1 MKFHTSAIGR
11 HIDYR
16 PDGFDRAGR
25 IASEPY
31 PVIPHQKSI

>member
-1 MKFHTSAIGR
+1 MKFHISITGR

-31 PVIPHQKSI
+31 PAIPQQKSI